1 MVRDGFYY
9 ALGLGAVAAVLWYL
23 AMPLAL
29 VALPIVLAA
38 FFLWFFRDPNRV
50 IPQEP
55 GQIVSPGDGLV
66 TEAEWIETT
75 SGSRLRLSIFL
86 NVFDVHVNR
95 SPVSGT
101 VKVVE
106 FRAGQFLNAMKP
118 ESVLHNEQT
127 LVVIDAGDYDVSF
140 KQIAGLLARRI
151 VCNVKV
157 GDRVERGQRVGLIK
171 FGSRVD
177 VLLPAE
183 AELKSKDG
191 LAGAWRVD
199 RSGGGSSNCGG
210 SNPVR
215 RQWWPDGRRGV
226 RGDAE
231 GRRRKGKTPAQPGN
245 VCAAVAVYRRQYCR
259 GILCDYAE
267 HSGVGDGA
275 VALRPGGAGDRVCH
289 PVRWT

>member
-1 MVRDGFYY
+1 MVRDGFFY
-9 ALGLGAVAAVLWYL
+9 ALGLGAVAVVLWYL
-23 AMPLAL
+23 QMPLVL
-29 VALPIVLAA
+29 IILPIILAA
-38 FFLWFFRDPNRV
+38 FFLWFFRDPNRTV
-50 IPQEP
+50 PQGP
-55 GQIVSPGDGLV
+55 GQIVSPADGLV

-95 SPVSGT
+95 SPISGI

-127 LVVIDAGDYDVSF
+127 LIVIDEGRYEVSF

-151 VCNVKV
+151 VCNVKA

-183 AELKSKDG
+183 AEL
-191 LAGAWRVD
+191 RVKTGT
-199 RSGGGSSNCGG
+199 R
-210 SNPVR
+210 
-215 RQWWPDGRRGV
+215 V
-226 RGDAE
+226 RGGLSVLAVVPE
-231 GRRRKGKTPAQPGN
+231 VNQSAQST
-245 VCAAVAVYRRQYCR
+245 AV
-259 GILCDYAE
+259 
-267 HSGVGDGA
+267 
-275 VALRPGGAGDRVCH
+275 VA
-289 PVRWT
+289 

>member
-9 ALGLGAVAAVLWYL
+9 AIGLGAVAVVLWWL
-23 AMPLAL
+23 AMPVVL
-29 VALPIVLAA
+29 VVLPIVLAA
-38 FFLWFFRDPNRV
+38 FFLWFFRDPNRI
-50 IPQEP
+50 IPQAP
-55 GQIVSPGDGLV
+55 GQIVSPGDGIV

-106 FRAGQFLNAMKP
+106 FRPGEFLNAMKP

-127 LVVIDAGDYDVSF
+127 LVVIDAGDYEVSF

-151 VCNVKV
+151 VCNVKA

-183 AELKSKDG
+183 AELKVKTG
-191 LAGAWRVD
+191 VRV
-199 RSGGGSSNCGG
+199 RGGSSVLAVIA
-210 SNPVR
+210 PT
-215 RQWWPDGRRGV
+215 
-226 RGDAE
+226 DA
-231 GRRRKGKTPAQPGN
+231 KPIDSAS
-245 VCAAVAVYRRQYCR
+245 VVA
-259 GILCDYAE
+259 
-267 HSGVGDGA
+267 
-275 VALRPGGAGDRVCH
+275 
-289 PVRWT
+289 